1 MGKKPKKAVALAVPK
16 KYRVEYTPAA
26 LAQLEKVPEQIR
38 NQLASRI
45 HKLQDDPR
53 SQSDKLKG
61 FDFYSLRQ
69 GDYRAIVSIQD
80 DKVLVLV
87 VRVGDRKHVYARL
100 QNIKT

>member
-1 MGKKPKKAVALAVPK
+1 VGKKPKKAVSLAEPK

-38 NQLASRI
+38 DQLATRI
-45 HKLQDDPR
+45 HKLEEDPR

-80 DKVLVLV
+80 DKVVVLV
-87 VRVGDRKHVYARL
+87 VRVGDRKHVYDRL
-100 QNIKT
+100 QNIRT